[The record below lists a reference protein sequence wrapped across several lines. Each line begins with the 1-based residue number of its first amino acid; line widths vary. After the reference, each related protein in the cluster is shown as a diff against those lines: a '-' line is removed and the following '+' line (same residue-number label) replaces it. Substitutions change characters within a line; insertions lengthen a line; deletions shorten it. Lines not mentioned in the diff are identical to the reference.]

1 MPVTRALALVGFKKS
16 GKTTATLALAR
27 RLGERGLRV
36 AVAKSSHHGLDK
48 AETDTDKLLAVA
60 ENVVFISPEET
71 ALLWPKFTHLPD
83 LIPLLDADILLVEGG
98 KSLGWLPRVLLLH
111 EPAEAAAL
119 EPGLTLAT
127 YGDVSHPDLPHLET
141 LDALAD
147 LAMTRSFLLP
157 GLDCG
162 GCGKTDCA
170 EMAEEIV
177 AGRLTPDACTA
188 RRMEVTI
195 TVNGQ
200 PLATGPFV
208 GRLIAGTLRGMLAEL
223 KGYTPGSPVHITLD
237 G

>member
-16 GKTTATLALAR
+16 GKTTTTLALAR
-27 RLGERGLRV
+27 RLGELGMRV

-48 AETDTDKLLAVA
+48 TDTDTDKLLGVA
-60 ENVVFISPEET
+60 GSVIFISPEET
-71 ALLWPKFTHLPD
+71 ALLWPRFTHLPD

-111 EPAEAAAL
+111 DTAEADSL
-119 EPGLTLAT
+119 EPGLALAT
-127 YGDVSHPDLPHLET
+127 FGGATHPDMPHLQH

-147 LAMTRSFLLP
+147 LAMTRGFLLP

-162 GCGKTDCA
+162 ACGKADCA

-177 AGRLTPDACTA
+177 AGRQTPDACTA
-188 RRMEVTI
+188 RRMEVTV

-208 GRLIAGTLRGMLAEL
+208 GRLMAGTLRGMLAEL
-223 KGYTPGSPVHITLD
+223 KGYTPGARVHISLD